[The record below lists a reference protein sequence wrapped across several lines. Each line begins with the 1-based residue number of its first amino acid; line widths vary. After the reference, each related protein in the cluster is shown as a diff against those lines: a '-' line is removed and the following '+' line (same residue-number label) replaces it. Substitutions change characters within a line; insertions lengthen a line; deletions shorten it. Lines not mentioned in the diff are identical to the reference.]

1 MTTATGTPPSTV
13 DSGRTTRPIKPVR
26 SLGTL
31 TKRRLALTVRS
42 PRSLVLPL
50 LAPGL
55 FALVIAPAL
64 ANTTHAG
71 PGRTAYMTFVALS
84 TAGLLIPLNC
94 LFSGLGVIVDRQQGA
109 MRELLVA
116 PIRRSSIVFGNL
128 VAALLLTGFQ
138 VVVLIALSVARGA
151 TYTTDLRTLWF
162 VAAAVV
168 FAILIYGLAEILT
181 VRLPSP
187 VEYIGAVPALAIVP
201 FFFAGS
207 LFPITALPNWLDAVA
222 KILPLTHA
230 LALFRYGLTGPS
242 GVTALHNIWGL
253 HNATT
258 MAILSMAVLVLY
270 ALVLVNGAIRVF
282 TKAGTS

>member
-1 MTTATGTPPSTV
+1 MTTTMPTLPGTLDAVSA
-13 DSGRTTRPIKPVR
+13 RRRAKPVR

-31 TKRRLALTVRS
+31 TQRRLSLTVRS

-50 LAPGL
+50 VAPVL

-64 ANTTHAG
+64 ANTIHAG
-71 PGRTAYMTFVALS
+71 PGRTAYMTFVALA

-116 PIRRSSIVFGNL
+116 PIRRSTIVFGNL
-128 VAALLLTGFQ
+128 VAVLVLTAFQ
-138 VVVLIALSVARGA
+138 VAVLIGLSAARGA
-151 TYTTDLRTLWF
+151 NYTTGLRTLWF
-162 VAAAVV
+162 VGAAVV
-168 FAILIYGLAEILT
+168 FVIAMYGLAEILT
-181 VRLPSP
+181 TRLPSP

-207 LFPITALPNWLDAVA
+207 LFPITALPGWLDAVA
-222 KILPLTHA
+222 KVLPLTHA

-242 GVTALHNIWGL
+242 GVAALHNIWGL

-258 MAILSMAVLVLY
+258 MAFLSMSVLVLY
-270 ALVLVNGAIRVF
+270 AIVFVNGAVRLF

>member
-1 MTTATGTPPSTV
+1 MATETAALLGTADIERAPRPS
-13 DSGRTTRPIKPVR
+13 KAVR

-31 TKRRLALTVRS
+31 TRRRLALTVRS

-50 LAPGL
+50 VAPVL

-64 ANTTHAG
+64 ANTIHPG
-71 PGRTAYMTFVALS
+71 PARTAYMTFVALS

-128 VAALLLTGFQ
+128 VAALLLTAFQ
-138 VVVLIALSVARGA
+138 VVVLIALSAARGSNYA
-151 TYTTDLRTLWF
+151 IGLRTLWV

-168 FAILIYGLAEILT
+168 FVILMYGLAEILT

-207 LFPITALPNWLDAVA
+207 LFPITALPNWLDEVA
-222 KILPLTHA
+222 KVLPLTHA
-230 LALFRYGLTGPS
+230 LALFRYGLTAPS

-253 HNATT
+253 HNVTT
-258 MAILSMAVLVLY
+258 MAILSMTVLILY
-270 ALVLVNGAIRVF
+270 AVAFVTGAIRLF

>member
-1 MTTATGTPPSTV
+1 
-13 DSGRTTRPIKPVR
+13 
-26 SLGTL
+26 
-31 TKRRLALTVRS
+31 
-42 PRSLVLPL
+42 
-50 LAPGL
+50 
-55 FALVIAPAL
+55 
-64 ANTTHAG
+64 
-71 PGRTAYMTFVALS
+71 MTFVALS

-94 LFSGLGVIVDRQQGA
+94 LFAGLGVIVDRQQGA

-116 PIRRSSIVFGNL
+116 PIHRSSIVFGNL
-128 VAALLLTGFQ
+128 VAALVLTAFQ

-151 TYTTDLRTLWF
+151 TYTTALRTLWF

-168 FAILIYGLAEILT
+168 FAILVYGMAEILT

-187 VEYIGAVPALAIVP
+187 VEYVGAVPALAIVP

-242 GVTALHNIWGL
+242 GVTALHNIWEL